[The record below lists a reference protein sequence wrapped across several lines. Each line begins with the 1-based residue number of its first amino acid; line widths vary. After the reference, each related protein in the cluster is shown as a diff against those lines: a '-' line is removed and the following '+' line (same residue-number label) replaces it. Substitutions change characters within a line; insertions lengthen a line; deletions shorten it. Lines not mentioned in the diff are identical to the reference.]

1 MLKEIL
7 NAFNE
12 ITNDPNHRYKSW
24 EHCYTY
30 FKNNRF
36 LNNKDID
43 VFALHLFAYLSSWG
57 MLRGSSFLLQKDY
70 KFHREIVEIILNSK
84 YDILQDID
92 LATIDNKK
100 IDLILEIG
108 DEIRKSYRVRTY
120 LVNGVKDANKE
131 ATDTLVTKILLG
143 TLCCSP
149 AYDRFFIDGLK
160 LKGIPNLRL
169 TKKAFLAQK
178 DFYNNHLKDFTDTQK
193 EINKL
198 AGIKYPSMKIFDMY
212 LWELGYENSIK

>member
-1 MLKEIL
+1 
-7 NAFNE
+7 
-12 ITNDPNHRYKSW
+12 
-24 EHCYTY
+24 
-30 FKNNRF
+30 
-36 LNNKDID
+36 
-43 VFALHLFAYLSSWG
+43 

-70 KFHREIVEIILNSK
+70 KFHREIVEIILNPK
-84 YDILQDID
+84 YNSLQDVD

-100 IDLILEIG
+100 IDLILDIG
-108 DEIRKSYRVRTY
+108 DNIRKSYRDRTY

-160 LKGIPNLRL
+160 LKDIPNLRF
-169 TKKAFLAQK
+169 TKKAFQAQRDFFNTHLQEFKETQLA
-178 DFYNNHLKDFTDTQK
+178 
-193 EINKL
+193 INQRS
-198 AGIKYPSMKIFDMY
+198 GVNYPSMKIFDMY

>member
-36 LNNKDID
+36 SDTKDID

-100 IDLILEIG
+100 IDMILEIG
-108 DEIRKSYRVRTY
+108 DEIRKSYRDRTY

-160 LKGIPNLRL
+160 LKGIPNLRF

-178 DFYNNHLKDFTDTQK
+178 SFYNNHLSDFIDTQK
-193 EINKL
+193 EINKK
-198 AGIKYPSMKIFDMY
+198 AGVNYPSMKIFDMY